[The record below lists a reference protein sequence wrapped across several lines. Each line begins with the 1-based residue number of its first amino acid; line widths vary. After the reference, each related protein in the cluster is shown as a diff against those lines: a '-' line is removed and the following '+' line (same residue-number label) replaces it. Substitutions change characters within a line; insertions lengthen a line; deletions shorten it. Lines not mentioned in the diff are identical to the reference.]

1 MMKDVNELL
10 KKALLV
16 AVGSVSMSLEKS
28 KELIDEL
35 VEKGELTVKQ
45 GKELNQELSHKAKEK
60 VKAKAQDALDIEPLS
75 PESVFENIDK
85 LSKEQLMQLKAKLDE
100 LETGE

>member
-1 MMKDVNELL
+1 MKDVNDLL

-35 VEKGELTVKQ
+35 VAKGELTVKQ
-45 GKELNQELSHKAKEK
+45 GKELNQELTHKTKEK
-60 VKAKAQDALDIEPLS
+60 LKSKAQEALDLEPLS
-75 PESVFENIDK
+75 PDVLFSNIDK
-85 LSKEQLMQLKAKLDE
+85 LSKEQLLELKTKLDE
-100 LETGE
+100 LEAGE

>member
-1 MMKDVNELL
+1 MKDVNELL

-16 AVGSVSMSLEKS
+16 AVGSVSMSLDKS
-28 KELIDEL
+28 KEIIDEL
-35 VEKGELTVKQ
+35 VAKGELTVKQ
-45 GKELNQELSHKAKEK
+45 GKELNKELSHKAKDK
-60 VKAKAQDALDIEPLS
+60 VISKAQEALDIEPLS
-75 PESVFENIDK
+75 PDVLFANIDK